1 MSGPYTLTAPGV
13 DQFNATAMQLH
24 NAATTGNGGQLVL
37 SGKTA
42 RVTFALQSTGTTSG
56 GAITLEE
63 AYFDPAVLAGEDYTG
78 TWSTIGTAISASTFT
93 GGAQVIV
100 HAIGSYWAVRARI
113 SSNITGGGSV
123 SVWAWGN

>member
-1 MSGPYTLTAPGV
+1 MSGPYTITAPGV
-13 DQFNATAMQLH
+13 DQFNATATQLH
-24 NAATTGNGGQLVL
+24 NVATTGNGGILIL

-56 GAITLEE
+56 GTITLEE
-63 AYFDPAVLAGEDYTG
+63 AYFDPAVLAGENYTG

-93 GGAQVIV
+93 GGAQVFI

-113 SSNITGGGSV
+113 SSDITGGGSV